1 MARVEVFVIREIS
14 SLFPLSLALVV
25 GAHICLFTF
34 RIAANLN
41 QVPGTSMAA
50 GGPLWRQH
58 LYGAHSRDLR
68 ERLGRTAKIGHR
80 ERR

>member
-50 GGPLWRQH
+50 GA
-58 LYGAHSRDLR
+58 LYGGSTSMAL
-68 ERLGRTAKIGHR
+68 TAGTFVNG
-80 ERR
+80 